1 MDSKEFESRK
11 HRPVGQDGFLETQLP
26 RSQVSGQVISRLQH
40 FYRSIPIVDFIGVMQ
55 VKIQRKRSQQA
66 AKEEHQN
73 PGIGYYSRS
82 WSSAHPQRYCRQLKF
97 LEGFEAKTRSIL
109 PKCGYIG
116 TFEDSFAPM
125 NQPLLSVVITVYNEE
140 DNIQPLLD
148 ATYAALAGMDYEVIL
163 VEDGSTDRTV
173 AEVKKYANT
182 RTKLVIFNR
191 NYGQTTALAAG
202 IDQATGQYIATMD
215 GDLQNDPSDLPGM
228 LQKAIDEKWDVVA
241 GRRINRKDGFVL
253 RKIPSKIAN
262 WIIRNSTNIHLK
274 DYGCTLRVYKAEI
287 AQNMGLYGELHR
299 FIPVLAKQ
307 QGAKMTEVDVKH
319 HPRIHGNSKY
329 GLSRTFKVMADL
341 ILMLFFQKYFQRP
354 IHLFG
359 GLGLLSFLLGGVIN
373 VYLLVLKIMGE
384 DIWGRPILILGFI
397 LIVGGIQLITTG
409 IIAEIIVRTYFESQ
423 DKKTYRIKGLYTG
436 EQEVQTSN

>member
-1 MDSKEFESRK
+1 
-11 HRPVGQDGFLETQLP
+11 
-26 RSQVSGQVISRLQH
+26 
-40 FYRSIPIVDFIGVMQ
+40 
-55 VKIQRKRSQQA
+55 
-66 AKEEHQN
+66 
-73 PGIGYYSRS
+73 
-82 WSSAHPQRYCRQLKF
+82 
-97 LEGFEAKTRSIL
+97 
-109 PKCGYIG
+109 
-116 TFEDSFAPM
+116 M

-140 DNIQPLLD
+140 DNIQPLLK
-148 ATYAALAGMDYEVIL
+148 ATYAALSGMDYEVIL

-202 IDQATGQYIATMD
+202 IDQATGEYIATMD
-215 GDLQNDPSDLPGM
+215 GDLQNDPTDLPGM
-228 LQKAIDEKWDVVA
+228 LQKAIDEEWDVVA
-241 GRRINRKDGFVL
+241 GRRANRKDGFVF

-262 WIIRNSTNIHLK
+262 WIIRNSTNVHLK

-307 QGAKMTEVDVKH
+307 EGAKMTEVDVKH
-319 HPRIHGNSKY
+319 HPRIHGTSKY

-359 GLGLLSFLLGGVIN
+359 GLGLIAFLLGGIIN
-373 VYLLVLKIMGE
+373 VYLLVLKILGE
-384 DIWGRPILILGFI
+384 DIWGRPILILGFMLI
-397 LIVGGIQLITTG
+397 LGGIQLITTG

-423 DKKTYRIKGLYTG
+423 DKKTYRVKALYTG

>member
-1 MDSKEFESRK
+1 
-11 HRPVGQDGFLETQLP
+11 
-26 RSQVSGQVISRLQH
+26 
-40 FYRSIPIVDFIGVMQ
+40 
-55 VKIQRKRSQQA
+55 
-66 AKEEHQN
+66 
-73 PGIGYYSRS
+73 
-82 WSSAHPQRYCRQLKF
+82 
-97 LEGFEAKTRSIL
+97 
-109 PKCGYIG
+109 
-116 TFEDSFAPM
+116 M
-125 NQPLLSVVITVYNEE
+125 NKPLLSVVITVYNEE
-140 DNIQPLLD
+140 DNIQPLLK
-148 ATYAALAGMDYEVIL
+148 ATYAALSGMDYEVIL

-215 GDLQNDPSDLPGM
+215 GDLQNDATDLPGM
-228 LQKAIDEKWDVVA
+228 LQKAIDEEWDVVA
-241 GRRINRKDGFVL
+241 GRRANRKDGFVL

-262 WIIRNSTNIHLK
+262 WIIRNSTNVHLK

-307 QGAKMTEVDVKH
+307 EGAKMTEVDVKH
-319 HPRIHGNSKY
+319 HPRIHGTSKY

-359 GLGLLSFLLGGVIN
+359 GLGLLAFLLGGIIN
-373 VYLLVLKIMGE
+373 VYLLALKILGE
-384 DIWGRPILILGFI
+384 DIWGRPILILGFMLI
-397 LIVGGIQLITTG
+397 LGGIQLITTG

-423 DKKTYRIKGLYTG
+423 DKKTYRVKALYTG

>member
-1 MDSKEFESRK
+1 
-11 HRPVGQDGFLETQLP
+11 
-26 RSQVSGQVISRLQH
+26 
-40 FYRSIPIVDFIGVMQ
+40 
-55 VKIQRKRSQQA
+55 
-66 AKEEHQN
+66 
-73 PGIGYYSRS
+73 
-82 WSSAHPQRYCRQLKF
+82 
-97 LEGFEAKTRSIL
+97 
-109 PKCGYIG
+109 
-116 TFEDSFAPM
+116 M

-140 DNIQPLLD
+140 DNIQPLLQ
-148 ATYAALAGMDYEVIL
+148 ATYAALSGMDYELIL

-202 IDQATGQYIATMD
+202 IDQASGEYIATMD
-215 GDLQNDPSDLPGM
+215 GDLQNDPTDLPGM
-228 LQKAIDEKWDVVA
+228 LQKAMDEEWDVVA
-241 GRRINRKDGFVL
+241 GRRANRKDGFVL

-262 WIIRNSTNIHLK
+262 WIIRNSTNVHLK

-307 QGAKMTEVDVKH
+307 EGAKMTEVDVKH
-319 HPRIHGNSKY
+319 HPRIHGTSKY

-359 GLGLLSFLLGGVIN
+359 GLGLLAFLLGGIIN
-373 VYLLVLKIMGE
+373 VYLLVLKILGE
-384 DIWGRPILILGFI
+384 DIWGRPILILGFMLI
-397 LIVGGIQLITTG
+397 LGGIQLITTG

-423 DKKTYRIKGLYTG
+423 DKKTYRIKSLYTG

>member
-1 MDSKEFESRK
+1 M
-11 HRPVGQDGFLETQLP
+11 P
-26 RSQVSGQVISRLQH
+26 
-40 FYRSIPIVDFIGVMQ
+40 
-55 VKIQRKRSQQA
+55 
-66 AKEEHQN
+66 
-73 PGIGYYSRS
+73 
-82 WSSAHPQRYCRQLKF
+82 
-97 LEGFEAKTRSIL
+97 
-109 PKCGYIG
+109 
-116 TFEDSFAPM
+116 
-125 NQPLLSVVITVYNEE
+125 QPLLSVVITIFNEE
-140 DNIQPLLD
+140 ENIQPLLQ
-148 ATYAALAGMDYEVIL
+148 ATYAALSSLDYEVIL

-215 GDLQNDPSDLPGM
+215 GDLQNDPSDIPGM
-228 LQKAIDEKWDVVA
+228 LQKAIDEEWDVVA
-241 GRRINRKDGFVL
+241 GRRANRKDGFVL

-262 WIIRNSTNIHLK
+262 WIIRNTTKVHLK

-319 HPRIHGNSKY
+319 HPRIHGTSKY

-359 GLGLLSFLLGGVIN
+359 GLGLLAFLLGGIIN

-397 LIVGGIQLITTG
+397 LILGGIQLITTG
-409 IIAEIIVRTYFESQ
+409 IISEIIVRTYFESQ
-423 DKKTYRIKGLYTG
+423 DKKTYRIKSFFIG
-436 EQEVQTSN
+436 EQADSH

>member
-1 MDSKEFESRK
+1 
-11 HRPVGQDGFLETQLP
+11 
-26 RSQVSGQVISRLQH
+26 
-40 FYRSIPIVDFIGVMQ
+40 
-55 VKIQRKRSQQA
+55 
-66 AKEEHQN
+66 
-73 PGIGYYSRS
+73 
-82 WSSAHPQRYCRQLKF
+82 
-97 LEGFEAKTRSIL
+97 
-109 PKCGYIG
+109 
-116 TFEDSFAPM
+116 M
-125 NQPLLSVVITVYNEE
+125 NQPLLSVVITVFNEE
-140 DNIQPLLD
+140 DNIQPLLQ

-173 AEVKKYANT
+173 TEVKKYANT

-215 GDLQNDPSDLPGM
+215 GDLQNDPTDIPGM
-228 LQKAIDEKWDVVA
+228 LQKAIDEEWDVVA
-241 GRRINRKDGFVL
+241 GRRANRKDGFVL

-262 WIIRNSTNIHLK
+262 WIIRNSTNVHLK
-274 DYGCTLRVYKAEI
+274 DYGCTLRVYKADI

-319 HPRIHGNSKY
+319 HPRIHGTSKY

-359 GLGLLSFLLGGVIN
+359 GLGLLAFLLGGIIN
-373 VYLLVLKIMGE
+373 LYLLVLKIMGE

-397 LIVGGIQLITTG
+397 LILGGIQLITTG
-409 IIAEIIVRTYFESQ
+409 IISEIIVRTYFESQ
-423 DKKTYRIKGLYTG
+423 DKKTYRIKSLYTG
-436 EQEVQTSN
+436 EQEVSQSN

>member
-1 MDSKEFESRK
+1 
-11 HRPVGQDGFLETQLP
+11 
-26 RSQVSGQVISRLQH
+26 
-40 FYRSIPIVDFIGVMQ
+40 
-55 VKIQRKRSQQA
+55 
-66 AKEEHQN
+66 
-73 PGIGYYSRS
+73 
-82 WSSAHPQRYCRQLKF
+82 
-97 LEGFEAKTRSIL
+97 
-109 PKCGYIG
+109 
-116 TFEDSFAPM
+116 M
-125 NQPLLSVVITVYNEE
+125 NKPLLSVVITVYNEE
-140 DNIQPLLD
+140 DNIQPLLK
-148 ATYAALAGMDYEVIL
+148 ATYTALSGMDYEVIL

-202 IDQATGQYIATMD
+202 IDQATGEYIATMD
-215 GDLQNDPSDLPGM
+215 GDLQNDPTDLPGM
-228 LQKAIDEKWDVVA
+228 LQKAIDEEWDVVA
-241 GRRINRKDGFVL
+241 GRRANRKDGFVL

-262 WIIRNSTNIHLK
+262 WIIRNSTNVHLK

-319 HPRIHGNSKY
+319 HPRIHGTSKY

-359 GLGLLSFLLGGVIN
+359 GLGLLSFLLGGMIN

-384 DIWGRPILILGFI
+384 DIWGRPILILGFMLI
-397 LIVGGIQLITTG
+397 LAGIQLITTG

-423 DKKTYRIKGLYTG
+423 DKKTYRIKSLYTG

>member
-1 MDSKEFESRK
+1 
-11 HRPVGQDGFLETQLP
+11 
-26 RSQVSGQVISRLQH
+26 
-40 FYRSIPIVDFIGVMQ
+40 
-55 VKIQRKRSQQA
+55 
-66 AKEEHQN
+66 
-73 PGIGYYSRS
+73 
-82 WSSAHPQRYCRQLKF
+82 
-97 LEGFEAKTRSIL
+97 
-109 PKCGYIG
+109 
-116 TFEDSFAPM
+116 M
-125 NQPLLSVVITVYNEE
+125 NKPLLSVVITVYNEE
-140 DNIQPLLD
+140 DNIQPLLK
-148 ATYAALAGMDYEVIL
+148 ATYTALSGMDYEVIL

-202 IDQATGQYIATMD
+202 IDQATGEYIATMD
-215 GDLQNDPSDLPGM
+215 GDLQNDPTDLPGM
-228 LQKAIDEKWDVVA
+228 LQKAIDEEWDVVA
-241 GRRINRKDGFVL
+241 GRRANRKDGFVL

-262 WIIRNSTNIHLK
+262 WIIRNSTNVHLK

-307 QGAKMTEVDVKH
+307 EGAKMTEVDVKH
-319 HPRIHGNSKY
+319 HPRIHGTSKY

-359 GLGLLSFLLGGVIN
+359 GLGLLAFLLGGIIN
-373 VYLLVLKIMGE
+373 VYLLVLKILGE
-384 DIWGRPILILGFI
+384 DIWGRPILILGFMLI
-397 LIVGGIQLITTG
+397 LGGIQLITTG

-423 DKKTYRIKGLYTG
+423 DKKTYRVKALYTG

>member
-1 MDSKEFESRK
+1 
-11 HRPVGQDGFLETQLP
+11 
-26 RSQVSGQVISRLQH
+26 
-40 FYRSIPIVDFIGVMQ
+40 
-55 VKIQRKRSQQA
+55 
-66 AKEEHQN
+66 
-73 PGIGYYSRS
+73 
-82 WSSAHPQRYCRQLKF
+82 
-97 LEGFEAKTRSIL
+97 
-109 PKCGYIG
+109 
-116 TFEDSFAPM
+116 M

-140 DNIQPLLD
+140 DNIQPLLE
-148 ATYAALAGMDYEVIL
+148 ATYSALSGIDYEVIL

-173 AEVKKYANT
+173 TEVKKYANT

-202 IDQATGQYIATMD
+202 IDQAKGQYIATMD
-215 GDLQNDPSDLPGM
+215 GDLQNDPTDIPGM
-228 LQKAIDEKWDVVA
+228 LQKAIDEEWDVVA
-241 GRRINRKDGFVL
+241 GRRANRKDGFVL

-262 WIIRNSTNIHLK
+262 WIIRNSTNVHLK
-274 DYGCTLRVYKAEI
+274 DYGCTLRVYKADI

-319 HPRIHGNSKY
+319 HPRIHGTSKY

-359 GLGLLSFLLGGVIN
+359 GLGLLAFLLGGMIN

-384 DIWGRPILILGFI
+384 DIWGRPILILGFMLI
-397 LIVGGIQLITTG
+397 LGGIQLITTG
-409 IIAEIIVRTYFESQ
+409 IISEIIVRTYFESQ
-423 DKKTYRIKGLYTG
+423 DKKTYRIKSLYTG
-436 EQEVQTSN
+436 EQEVTQSN

>member
-1 MDSKEFESRK
+1 
-11 HRPVGQDGFLETQLP
+11 
-26 RSQVSGQVISRLQH
+26 
-40 FYRSIPIVDFIGVMQ
+40 
-55 VKIQRKRSQQA
+55 
-66 AKEEHQN
+66 
-73 PGIGYYSRS
+73 
-82 WSSAHPQRYCRQLKF
+82 
-97 LEGFEAKTRSIL
+97 
-109 PKCGYIG
+109 
-116 TFEDSFAPM
+116 M

-140 DNIQPLLD
+140 DNIQPLLK
-148 ATYAALAGMDYEVIL
+148 ATYAALSGMDYEVIL

-202 IDQATGQYIATMD
+202 IDQATGEYIATMD
-215 GDLQNDPSDLPGM
+215 GDLQNDPTDLPGM
-228 LQKAIDEKWDVVA
+228 LQKAIDEEWDVVA
-241 GRRINRKDGFVL
+241 GLRANRKDGFVL

-262 WIIRNSTNIHLK
+262 WIIRNSTNVHLK

-307 QGAKMTEVDVKH
+307 EGAKMTEVDVNH
-319 HPRIHGNSKY
+319 HPRIHGTSKY

-359 GLGLLSFLLGGVIN
+359 GLGLIAFLLGGIIN
-373 VYLLVLKIMGE
+373 VYLLALKILGE
-384 DIWGRPILILGFI
+384 DIWGRPILILGFMLI
-397 LIVGGIQLITTG
+397 LGGIQLITTG

-423 DKKTYRIKGLYTG
+423 DKKTYRVKALYTG

>member
-1 MDSKEFESRK
+1 
-11 HRPVGQDGFLETQLP
+11 
-26 RSQVSGQVISRLQH
+26 
-40 FYRSIPIVDFIGVMQ
+40 
-55 VKIQRKRSQQA
+55 
-66 AKEEHQN
+66 
-73 PGIGYYSRS
+73 
-82 WSSAHPQRYCRQLKF
+82 
-97 LEGFEAKTRSIL
+97 
-109 PKCGYIG
+109 
-116 TFEDSFAPM
+116 M

-140 DNIQPLLD
+140 DNIQPLLQ
-148 ATYAALAGMDYEVIL
+148 ATYAALSGMNYEVIL

-215 GDLQNDPSDLPGM
+215 GDLQNDPTDLPGM
-228 LQKAIDEKWDVVA
+228 LQKAIDEEWDVVA
-241 GRRINRKDGFVL
+241 GRRANRKDGFVL

-262 WIIRNSTNIHLK
+262 WIIRNSTNVHLK
-274 DYGCTLRVYKAEI
+274 DYGCTLRVYKADI

-319 HPRIHGNSKY
+319 HPRIHGTSKY

-384 DIWGRPILILGFI
+384 DIWGRPILILGFMLI
-397 LIVGGIQLITTG
+397 LAGIQLITTG

-423 DKKTYRIKGLYTG
+423 DKKTYRIKSLYTG
-436 EQEVQTSN
+436 EQEVSQSN

>member
-1 MDSKEFESRK
+1 
-11 HRPVGQDGFLETQLP
+11 
-26 RSQVSGQVISRLQH
+26 
-40 FYRSIPIVDFIGVMQ
+40 
-55 VKIQRKRSQQA
+55 
-66 AKEEHQN
+66 
-73 PGIGYYSRS
+73 
-82 WSSAHPQRYCRQLKF
+82 
-97 LEGFEAKTRSIL
+97 
-109 PKCGYIG
+109 
-116 TFEDSFAPM
+116 M

-140 DNIQPLLD
+140 DNIQPLLQ
-148 ATYAALAGMDYEVIL
+148 ATYAALSGMDYEVIL

-215 GDLQNDPSDLPGM
+215 GDLQNDPTDLPGM
-228 LQKAIDEKWDVVA
+228 LQKAIDEEWDVVA
-241 GRRINRKDGFVL
+241 GRRANRKDGFVL

-262 WIIRNSTNIHLK
+262 WIIRNSTNVHLK
-274 DYGCTLRVYKAEI
+274 DYGCTLRVYKADI

-319 HPRIHGNSKY
+319 HPRIHGTSKY

-359 GLGLLSFLLGGVIN
+359 GLGLLAFLLGGVIN
-373 VYLLVLKIMGE
+373 VYLLALKIMGE
-384 DIWGRPILILGFI
+384 DIWGRPILILGFMLI
-397 LIVGGIQLITTG
+397 LAGIQLITTG

-423 DKKTYRIKGLYTG
+423 DKKTYRIKSLYTG
-436 EQEVQTSN
+436 EQEVSQSN

>member
-1 MDSKEFESRK
+1 
-11 HRPVGQDGFLETQLP
+11 
-26 RSQVSGQVISRLQH
+26 
-40 FYRSIPIVDFIGVMQ
+40 
-55 VKIQRKRSQQA
+55 
-66 AKEEHQN
+66 
-73 PGIGYYSRS
+73 
-82 WSSAHPQRYCRQLKF
+82 
-97 LEGFEAKTRSIL
+97 
-109 PKCGYIG
+109 
-116 TFEDSFAPM
+116 M
-125 NQPLLSVVITVYNEE
+125 NKPLLSVVITVYNEE
-140 DNIQPLLD
+140 DNIQPLLK
-148 ATYAALAGMDYEVIL
+148 ATYTALSGMDYEVIL

-202 IDQATGQYIATMD
+202 IDQATGEYTATMD
-215 GDLQNDPSDLPGM
+215 GDLQNDPTDLPSM
-228 LQKAIDEKWDVVA
+228 LQKAIDEEWDVVA
-241 GRRINRKDGFVL
+241 GRRANRKDGFVL

-262 WIIRNSTNIHLK
+262 WIIRNSTNVHLK

-307 QGAKMTEVDVKH
+307 EGAKMTEVDVKH
-319 HPRIHGNSKY
+319 HPRIHGTSKY
-329 GLSRTFKVMADL
+329 GLSRTFKVMSDL

-359 GLGLLSFLLGGVIN
+359 GLGLLAFLLGGIIN
-373 VYLLVLKIMGE
+373 VYRWVLKILGE

-397 LIVGGIQLITTG
+397 LILGGIQLITTG
-409 IIAEIIVRTYFESQ
+409 IISEIIVRTYFESQ
-423 DKKTYRIKGLYTG
+423 DKKTYRVKALYTG

>member
-1 MDSKEFESRK
+1 
-11 HRPVGQDGFLETQLP
+11 
-26 RSQVSGQVISRLQH
+26 
-40 FYRSIPIVDFIGVMQ
+40 
-55 VKIQRKRSQQA
+55 
-66 AKEEHQN
+66 
-73 PGIGYYSRS
+73 
-82 WSSAHPQRYCRQLKF
+82 
-97 LEGFEAKTRSIL
+97 
-109 PKCGYIG
+109 
-116 TFEDSFAPM
+116 M
-125 NQPLLSVVITVYNEE
+125 NKPLLSVVITVYNEE
-140 DNIQPLLD
+140 DNIQPLLQ
-148 ATYAALAGMDYEVIL
+148 ATYAALSGMNYEVIL

-202 IDQATGQYIATMD
+202 IDQATGEYIATMD
-215 GDLQNDPSDLPGM
+215 GDLQNDPTDLPSM
-228 LQKAIDEKWDVVA
+228 LQKAIDEEWDVVA
-241 GRRINRKDGFVL
+241 GRRANRKDGFVL

-262 WIIRNSTNIHLK
+262 WIIRNSTNVHLK

-307 QGAKMTEVDVKH
+307 QGAKMTEADVKH
-319 HPRIHGNSKY
+319 HPRIHGTSKY

-359 GLGLLSFLLGGVIN
+359 GLGLLAFLLGGIIN

-384 DIWGRPILILGFI
+384 DIWGRPILILGFMLI
-397 LIVGGIQLITTG
+397 LAGIQLITTG

>member
-1 MDSKEFESRK
+1 
-11 HRPVGQDGFLETQLP
+11 
-26 RSQVSGQVISRLQH
+26 
-40 FYRSIPIVDFIGVMQ
+40 
-55 VKIQRKRSQQA
+55 
-66 AKEEHQN
+66 
-73 PGIGYYSRS
+73 
-82 WSSAHPQRYCRQLKF
+82 
-97 LEGFEAKTRSIL
+97 
-109 PKCGYIG
+109 
-116 TFEDSFAPM
+116 M

-140 DNIQPLLD
+140 DNIQPLLQ
-148 ATYAALAGMDYEVIL
+148 ATYVALSGMDYELIL

-202 IDQATGQYIATMD
+202 IDQASGEYIATMD
-215 GDLQNDPSDLPGM
+215 GDLQNDPTDLPGM
-228 LQKAIDEKWDVVA
+228 LQKAIDEEWDVVA
-241 GRRINRKDGFVL
+241 GRRANRKDGFVL

-262 WIIRNSTNIHLK
+262 WIIRNSTNVHLK

-307 QGAKMTEVDVKH
+307 EGAKMTEVDVKH
-319 HPRIHGNSKY
+319 HPRIHGTSKY

-359 GLGLLSFLLGGVIN
+359 GLGLLAFLLGGIIN
-373 VYLLVLKIMGE
+373 VYLLVLKILGE
-384 DIWGRPILILGFI
+384 DIWGRPILILGFMLI
-397 LIVGGIQLITTG
+397 LGGIQLITTG

-423 DKKTYRIKGLYTG
+423 DKKTYRIKSLYTG

>member
-1 MDSKEFESRK
+1 
-11 HRPVGQDGFLETQLP
+11 
-26 RSQVSGQVISRLQH
+26 
-40 FYRSIPIVDFIGVMQ
+40 
-55 VKIQRKRSQQA
+55 
-66 AKEEHQN
+66 
-73 PGIGYYSRS
+73 
-82 WSSAHPQRYCRQLKF
+82 
-97 LEGFEAKTRSIL
+97 
-109 PKCGYIG
+109 
-116 TFEDSFAPM
+116 M
-125 NQPLLSVVITVYNEE
+125 NKPLLSVVITVYNEE
-140 DNIQPLLD
+140 DNIQPLLK
-148 ATYAALAGMDYEVIL
+148 ATYAALSGMDYEVIL

-202 IDQATGQYIATMD
+202 IDQATGEYLATMD
-215 GDLQNDPSDLPGM
+215 GDLQNDPTDLPGM
-228 LQKAIDEKWDVVA
+228 LQKAIDEEWDVVA
-241 GRRINRKDGFVL
+241 GRRANRKDGFVL

-262 WIIRNSTNIHLK
+262 WIIRNSTNVHLK

-307 QGAKMTEVDVKH
+307 EGAKMTEVDVKH
-319 HPRIHGNSKY
+319 HPRIHGTSKY

-359 GLGLLSFLLGGVIN
+359 GLGLIAFLLGGIIN
-373 VYLLVLKIMGE
+373 VYLLVLKILGE
-384 DIWGRPILILGFI
+384 DIWGRPILILGFMLI
-397 LIVGGIQLITTG
+397 LGGIQLITTG

-423 DKKTYRIKGLYTG
+423 DKKTYRVKALYTG
-436 EQEVQTSN
+436 EQEVQTPN

>member
-1 MDSKEFESRK
+1 
-11 HRPVGQDGFLETQLP
+11 
-26 RSQVSGQVISRLQH
+26 
-40 FYRSIPIVDFIGVMQ
+40 
-55 VKIQRKRSQQA
+55 
-66 AKEEHQN
+66 
-73 PGIGYYSRS
+73 
-82 WSSAHPQRYCRQLKF
+82 
-97 LEGFEAKTRSIL
+97 
-109 PKCGYIG
+109 
-116 TFEDSFAPM
+116 M
-125 NQPLLSVVITVYNEE
+125 NKPLLSVVITVYNEE
-140 DNIQPLLD
+140 DNIQPLLQ
-148 ATYAALAGMDYEVIL
+148 ATYAALSGMNYEVIL

-202 IDQATGQYIATMD
+202 IDQSTGEYIATMD
-215 GDLQNDPSDLPGM
+215 GDLQNDPTDLPGM
-228 LQKAIDEKWDVVA
+228 LQKAIDEEWDVVA
-241 GRRINRKDGFVL
+241 GRRANRKDGFVL

-262 WIIRNSTNIHLK
+262 WIIRNSTNVHLK

-319 HPRIHGNSKY
+319 HPRIHGTSKY

-359 GLGLLSFLLGGVIN
+359 GLGLLSFLLGGIIN
-373 VYLLVLKIMGE
+373 LYLLVLKIMGE
-384 DIWGRPILILGFI
+384 DIWGRPILILGFMLI
-397 LIVGGIQLITTG
+397 LAGIQLITTG

-436 EQEVQTSN
+436 EQEEQTSN

>member
-1 MDSKEFESRK
+1 
-11 HRPVGQDGFLETQLP
+11 
-26 RSQVSGQVISRLQH
+26 
-40 FYRSIPIVDFIGVMQ
+40 
-55 VKIQRKRSQQA
+55 
-66 AKEEHQN
+66 
-73 PGIGYYSRS
+73 
-82 WSSAHPQRYCRQLKF
+82 
-97 LEGFEAKTRSIL
+97 
-109 PKCGYIG
+109 
-116 TFEDSFAPM
+116 M
-125 NQPLLSVVITVYNEE
+125 NKPLLSVVITVYNEE
-140 DNIQPLLD
+140 DNIQPLLK
-148 ATYAALAGMDYEVIL
+148 ATYAALSGMDYELIL

-202 IDQATGQYIATMD
+202 IDQATGEYIATMD
-215 GDLQNDPSDLPGM
+215 GDLQNDPADLPGM
-228 LQKAIDEKWDVVA
+228 LQKAIDEEWDVVA
-241 GRRINRKDGFVL
+241 GRRANRKDGFVL

-262 WIIRNSTNIHLK
+262 WIIRNSTNVHLK

-307 QGAKMTEVDVKH
+307 EGAKMTEVDVKH
-319 HPRIHGNSKY
+319 HPRIHGTSKY

-359 GLGLLSFLLGGVIN
+359 GLGLVAFLLGGIIN
-373 VYLLVLKIMGE
+373 VYLLVLKILGE

-397 LIVGGIQLITTG
+397 LILGGIQLITTG
-409 IIAEIIVRTYFESQ
+409 IISEIIVRTYFESQ
-423 DKKTYRIKGLYTG
+423 DKKTYRVKALYTG

>member
-1 MDSKEFESRK
+1 
-11 HRPVGQDGFLETQLP
+11 
-26 RSQVSGQVISRLQH
+26 
-40 FYRSIPIVDFIGVMQ
+40 
-55 VKIQRKRSQQA
+55 
-66 AKEEHQN
+66 
-73 PGIGYYSRS
+73 
-82 WSSAHPQRYCRQLKF
+82 
-97 LEGFEAKTRSIL
+97 
-109 PKCGYIG
+109 
-116 TFEDSFAPM
+116 M
-125 NQPLLSVVITVYNEE
+125 NKPLLSVVITVYNEE
-140 DNIQPLLD
+140 DNIQPLLQ
-148 ATYAALAGMDYEVIL
+148 ATYAALSDMDYEVIL

-202 IDQATGQYIATMD
+202 IDQAIGDYIATMD
-215 GDLQNDPSDLPGM
+215 GDLQNDPTDLPGM
-228 LQKAIDEKWDVVA
+228 LQKAIDEEWDVVA
-241 GRRINRKDGFVL
+241 GRRANRKDGFIL

-262 WIIRNSTNIHLK
+262 WIIRNSTNVHLK

-319 HPRIHGNSKY
+319 HPRIHGTSKY
-329 GLSRTFKVMADL
+329 GLSRTFKVISDL

-359 GLGLLSFLLGGVIN
+359 GLGLLAFLLGGIIN

-384 DIWGRPILILGFI
+384 DIWGRPILILGFMLI
-397 LIVGGIQLITTG
+397 LAGIQLITTG

-423 DKKTYRIKGLYTG
+423 DKKTYRIKSLYTG

>member
-1 MDSKEFESRK
+1 
-11 HRPVGQDGFLETQLP
+11 
-26 RSQVSGQVISRLQH
+26 
-40 FYRSIPIVDFIGVMQ
+40 
-55 VKIQRKRSQQA
+55 
-66 AKEEHQN
+66 
-73 PGIGYYSRS
+73 
-82 WSSAHPQRYCRQLKF
+82 
-97 LEGFEAKTRSIL
+97 
-109 PKCGYIG
+109 
-116 TFEDSFAPM
+116 M
-125 NQPLLSVVITVYNEE
+125 NKPLLSVVITVYNEE
-140 DNIQPLLD
+140 DNIQPLLK
-148 ATYAALAGMDYEVIL
+148 ATYAALSGMDYEVIL

-202 IDQATGQYIATMD
+202 IDQATGEYIATMD
-215 GDLQNDPSDLPGM
+215 GDLQNDPTDLPGM
-228 LQKAIDEKWDVVA
+228 LQKAIDEEWDVVA
-241 GRRINRKDGFVL
+241 GRRANRKDGFVL

-262 WIIRNSTNIHLK
+262 WIIRNSTNVHLK

-307 QGAKMTEVDVKH
+307 EGAKMTEVDVKH
-319 HPRIHGNSKY
+319 HPRIHGTSKY

-359 GLGLLSFLLGGVIN
+359 GLGLLAFLLGGIIN
-373 VYLLVLKIMGE
+373 VYLLALKILGE
-384 DIWGRPILILGFI
+384 DIWGRPILILGFMLI
-397 LIVGGIQLITTG
+397 LGGIQLITTG

-423 DKKTYRIKGLYTG
+423 DKKTYRVKALYTG